1 MRPGYAH
8 FTLTTKK
15 EAVGFEPTEPFGSS
29 VFKTDPLNRSGTPPV
44 KPVGV
49 GICPHPE
56 KDKTTADPLVRRGF
70 IRADGRA
77 DGRANGPSAVGCG

>member
-1 MRPGYAH
+1 
-8 FTLTTKK
+8 
-15 EAVGFEPTEPFGSS
+15 
-29 VFKTDPLNRSGTPPV
+29 V